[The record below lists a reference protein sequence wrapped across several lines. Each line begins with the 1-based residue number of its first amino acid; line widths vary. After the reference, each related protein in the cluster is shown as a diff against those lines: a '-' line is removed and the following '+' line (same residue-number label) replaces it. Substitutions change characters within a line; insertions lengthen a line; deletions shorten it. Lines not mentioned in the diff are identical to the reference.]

1 VTAPPAPTSALP
13 PPAPFHLLL
22 CGALV
27 LYVYRVFVV
36 GANLSL
42 FRVVL
47 AGWTLVVLAGLVR
60 GRPRLTRWHAAL
72 AAVAAAIVAINAVDF
87 AGLGAHPALRR
98 DVLNHLVNVWFVLLL
113 ALHLRS
119 HATVLSLFAAFV
131 WSSVLTSAI
140 TLSSW
145 ALGALPF
152 EGWLRA
158 YGGAA
163 ARGLRYTGYDSYFHR
178 ATSAFYDP
186 NFYGIYSALV
196 VVTAIGLWLLV
207 DRQRWLLWL
216 AAVNVFFLSA
226 SLSRTGVAALLGT
239 LMLALLVPWSG
250 RRRGRRILALTAV
263 GTCVCFV
270 AASVVQSRPY
280 RARAMAWWTSDASVG
295 AADAAL
301 AAAKRA
307 RWATPAGH
315 ERLTGGISIADRFRR
330 IENGW
335 RVFRSAPWLGA
346 GGAALLHP
354 DFPPHASAHVVY
366 LTLLARYGIVGTL
379 VYAAF
384 VLVPL
389 AVLAGRRGPPADAIL
404 LTAATCLG
412 LVFWSYDVFLG
423 FELVYLFVGVAW
435 GLAGLPVGAGDGR
448 WAETRV

>member
-1 VTAPPAPTSALP
+1 MTAPPPTSALP
-13 PPAPFHLLL
+13 RPSPFHLLL

-42 FRVVL
+42 FRVVI
-47 AGWTLVVLAGLVR
+47 AGWTLVALVGLGR

-72 AAVAAAIVAINAVDF
+72 AASAAAIVAINAIDF
-87 AGLGAHPALRR
+87 AGLGAQPGLRR
-98 DVLNHLVNVWFVLLL
+98 DVLNHLVNVWFALLL

-119 HATVLSLFAAFV
+119 HAAVLSLLAAFV
-131 WSSVLTSAI
+131 WSSVLTSAV

-152 EGWLRA
+152 EAWLRA
-158 YGGAA
+158 HGGPA
-163 ARGLRYTGYDSYFHR
+163 ARGLRYTGYDFYFHR

-196 VVTAIGLWLLV
+196 VLTALGLWLLV
-207 DRQRWLLWL
+207 ERRRWLLWL

-239 LMLALLVPWSG
+239 LILALLVPWRG
-250 RRRGRRILALTAV
+250 RRPGRRILALTAA
-263 GTCVCFV
+263 GACVCFV
-270 AASVVQSRPY
+270 AASVVQSRAY
-280 RARAMAWWTSDASVG
+280 RARAMAWWTSDTSV
-295 AADAAL
+295 ATANEAQ
-301 AAAKRA
+301 AAAARA
-307 RWATPAGH
+307 RWVTPPDQ
-315 ERLTGGISIADRFRR
+315 ERLTGGATIADRFRR
-330 IENGW
+330 IEHGW
-335 RVFRSAPWLGA
+335 RVFRSAPWLGG

-384 VLVPL
+384 VLVPP

-423 FELVYLFVGVAW
+423 FELVYFFVGVAW
-435 GLAGLPVGAGDGR
+435 GLAGLRVGAGDR
-448 WAETRV
+448 PFADARV

>member
-13 PPAPFHLLL
+13 RPSPFHLLL

-47 AGWTLVVLAGLVR
+47 AGWTLVTLAGLVR
-60 GRPRLTRWHAAL
+60 GRPRLTRWHAVLGAIAL
-72 AAVAAAIVAINAVDF
+72 ALVAINAIDF
-87 AGLGAHPALRR
+87 AGLGDQPGLRR
-98 DVLNHLVNVWFVLLL
+98 DVLNHLVNVWFAVLL

-119 HATVLSLFAAFV
+119 HAAVLSLFAAFV

-152 EGWLRA
+152 EPWLRA
-158 YGGAA
+158 YGGPA
-163 ARGLRYTGYDSYFHR
+163 ARGLRYTGYDFYFHR

-196 VVTAIGLWLLV
+196 VLTALGLWLLV
-207 DRQRWLLWL
+207 ERQRWLLWL

-226 SLSRTGVAALLGT
+226 SLSRTGAAALLGT
-239 LMLALLVPWSG
+239 LVLAVLVPWRG
-250 RRRGRRILALTAV
+250 RPGRRIFALTAA
-263 GTCVCFV
+263 GACVCFV
-270 AASVVQSRPY
+270 AASVVQSRAY
-280 RARAMAWWTSDASVG
+280 RARAMAWWTSDASVVT
-295 AADAAL
+295 ANEAQ
-301 AAAKRA
+301 AAATRA
-307 RWATPAGH
+307 RWVTPPDQ
-315 ERLTGGISIADRFRR
+315 ERLTGVASVTDRFRR
-330 IENGW
+330 IQHGW
-335 RVFRSAPWLGA
+335 RVFRSAPWLGG

-379 VYAAF
+379 AYATF

-435 GLAGLPVGAGDGR
+435 GLAGLPVRRDDRRPAD
-448 WAETRV
+448 ARV